1 MTLGVKSVNEQ
12 ELPYFEGKSKT
23 ENGIWRIRV
32 FRIEGGEKKKKKKS
46 IEEGRD
52 QRSRGRKIEENAG
65 MPLEGRISRKGGI
78 LFCYLRCYQVVE
90 ETEDCV

>member
-32 FRIEGGEKKKKKKS
+32 FRIEGGEKKKKKK
-46 IEEGRD
+46 G
-52 QRSRGRKIEENAG
+52 
-65 MPLEGRISRKGGI
+65 ISKGI
-78 LFCYLRCYQVVE
+78 FWVNQL
-90 ETEDCV
+90 T